1 MKSMTGFGRHSDIIK
16 NKEILVEMK
25 SVNHRY
31 LECNV
36 KTPRLYAYLEDK
48 LKKLVQTQVSRGKVD
63 VNLYIHFTESVVAD
77 ISLNETLVAG
87 YLKAFEQ
94 MQEKYH
100 VTGEA
105 NLQTLSALPDIF
117 TLNKPEED
125 EEEVLKE
132 VLPIAEEALKKFCA
146 MREVEGQNMKADI
159 LSRLTVI
166 ETHVKKVEELAPE
179 TVEAYRER
187 LFGKM
192 KEVLSSTQIDENRIM
207 LEAGIF
213 AEKVA
218 VDEETV
224 RLKSHLTAMR
234 EMCESKQ
241 SSGRKMDF
249 LIQEMNREVNTIG
262 SKAQN
267 SKVAELVIELKSE
280 IEKIREQVQNIE

>member
-1 MKSMTGFGRHSDIIK
+1 MKSMTGFGRHSETLK

-36 KTPRLYAYLEDK
+36 KTPRLYSYLEDK
-48 LKKLVQTQVSRGKVD
+48 LKKLVQKEVSRGKVD

-77 ISLNETLVAG
+77 ISLNETLVSG
-87 YLKAFEQ
+87 YLGAFEV
-94 MQEKYH
+94 MREKFG
-100 VTGEA
+100 VTGTPD
-105 NLQTLSALPDIF
+105 LQTISALPDIF

-132 VLPIAEEALKKFCA
+132 VLPIAKEALRKFSE
-146 MREVEGQNMKADI
+146 MREAEGQNLQKD
-159 LSRLTVI
+159 LLNRVHTI
-166 ETHVKKVEELAPE
+166 EKYVTEIEKLAPE
-179 TVEAYRER
+179 TVTAYRER
-187 LFGKM
+187 LFHKM
-192 KEVLSSTQIDENRIM
+192 KEVLSGSQVDENRIL

-224 RLKSHLTAMR
+224 RLRSHLESFK
-234 EMCESKQ
+234 EMCASKMAT
-241 SSGRKMDF
+241 GRKMDF

-267 SKVAELVIELKSE
+267 SKVAEMVIDCKAE